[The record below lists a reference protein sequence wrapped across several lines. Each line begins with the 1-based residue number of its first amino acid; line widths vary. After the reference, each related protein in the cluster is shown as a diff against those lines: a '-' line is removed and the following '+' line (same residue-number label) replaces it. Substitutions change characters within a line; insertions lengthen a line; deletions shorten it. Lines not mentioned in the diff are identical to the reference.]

1 MSLTIFHVQ
10 TVNSHVVMLNIDAS
24 VSMIH
29 IMSLSRAVSGPGVLS
44 NCFVHWV
51 IIDVTVVYL
60 SDVRILVIQQQ

>member
-10 TVNSHVVMLNIDAS
+10 TVNSHVFMLNIDAS

-29 IMSLSRAVSGPGVLS
+29 IMSRAVSGPGVLS

-51 IIDVTVVYL
+51 IKVVTVVYL
-60 SDVRILVIQQQ
+60 SDVRILVIQQR